1 MRKTLTGVQ
10 RDDVLADQARLLAVG
25 GGQQQRIIEQDEA
38 NNCSASAD
46 LGLEKSPT
54 WSHYAALG
62 RWDWRNVFQRGDR
75 LVAVLQA
82 ALYP

>member
-1 MRKTLTGVQ
+1 MRKTLTRVQ

-25 GGQQQRIIEQDEA
+25 GGQQQRVIEQDEA

-54 WSHYAALG
+54 
-62 RWDWRNVFQRGDR
+62 
-75 LVAVLQA
+75 
-82 ALYP
+82 